1 MQCVSCSLHTLHDV
15 LYVRSPKPL
24 VKKKKTSDPNEC
36 IDANSPAA
44 KKIKE
49 KFKSDISGDI
59 VRHLKPYLSK
69 SCTVGQIQNSDDFRH
84 LARKVNINVLNSP

>member
-1 MQCVSCSLHTLHDV
+1 MYRMYFLFIHYMIFFVF
-15 LYVRSPKPL
+15 RSPKTL

-49 KFKSDISGDI
+49 KFKSEISGDI
-59 VRHLKPYLSK
+59 VRHLKPYFK
-69 SCTVGQIQNSDDFRH
+69 ESCKVGQIQNTDDFRH
-84 LARKVNINVLNSP
+84 LARKVKMIVLECS